1 MRAAILLKLHFMK
14 KIGAF
19 LLLLISAFSVK
30 AQLLWEVSGN
40 GLAKPSYLYGTI
52 HLVKKKDFKVSPVI
66 NEKLSE
72 TDQLIMEMDMDF
84 GMSEM
89 LEMAKKMMLPK
100 GKTIEDYCTAEEYA
114 RLKKYCMDTV
124 GMKES
129 KFLGYSKMTPFFFS
143 SILLKE
149 QLGDV
154 EAYEEYFKDKAKKSK
169 KPIVGLETLT
179 EQMNTVDAMSIEDQK
194 NMLFEALGKELVE
207 FEKMYAMYEKQN
219 LDGLYSYIQEESKST
234 PEFERDFLV
243 KRNQKWI
250 PLIKGNIII
259 KPSFIAVG
267 AAHLA
272 GDQGVI
278 ALLRN
283 EGYTVQPVK

>member
-1 MRAAILLKLHFMK
+1 MK

-19 LLLLISAFSVK
+19 ILFLLTAFSSK

-40 GLAKPSYLYGTI
+40 GLTRPSYLYGTI
-52 HLVKKKDFKVSPVI
+52 HLVKKKDFKVSPEI
-66 NEKLSE
+66 NEKLSASE
-72 TDQLIMEMDMDF
+72 QLIMEMDLDF

-100 GKTIEDYCTAEEYA
+100 GKTIEDYCTPQEYA
-114 RLKKYCMDTV
+114 RLRKYCMDTV

-169 KPIVGLETLT
+169 KPIVGLETLE

-194 NMLFEALGKELVE
+194 NMLFEALGSELTE

-219 LDGLYSYIQEESKST
+219 LEGLYSYIQEESKST
-234 PEFERDFLV
+234 PDFERDFLV

-250 PLIKGNIII
+250 PLIKGNMTM
-259 KPSFIAVG
+259 KSSFIAVG

-278 ALLRN
+278 SLLRK
-283 EGYTVQPVK
+283 EGYSVEPVK